1 MTGEFARFVRQVVPF
16 NITIEIQEI
25 QIFWGGGGG
34 CESPHKRIMP
44 T

>member
-1 MTGEFARFVRQVVPF
+1 MTGEFARFVRQVAPF

-25 QIFWGGGGG
+25 QIFGGGGG